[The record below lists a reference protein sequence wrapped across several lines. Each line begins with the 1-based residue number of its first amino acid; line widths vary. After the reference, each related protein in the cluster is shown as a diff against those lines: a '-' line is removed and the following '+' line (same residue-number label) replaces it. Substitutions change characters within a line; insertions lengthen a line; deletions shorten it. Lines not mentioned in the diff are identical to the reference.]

1 MNKREWISDILG
13 DEALLADGMDEAII
27 GIAERCGMAP
37 VPAYSRSKII
47 EILSR
52 EMPGDEAEEYFEFN
66 IAGAWVGEGTPVF
79 IDFLCEQ

>member
-13 DEALLADGMDEAII
+13 DEALLADGMDEAIV
-27 GIAERCGMAP
+27 GIAQRFGLDP
-37 VPAYSRSKII
+37 VPAYSRNKII
-47 EILSR
+47 EILSL
-52 EMPGDEAEEYFEFN
+52 EMTEDEAEEYFEFN